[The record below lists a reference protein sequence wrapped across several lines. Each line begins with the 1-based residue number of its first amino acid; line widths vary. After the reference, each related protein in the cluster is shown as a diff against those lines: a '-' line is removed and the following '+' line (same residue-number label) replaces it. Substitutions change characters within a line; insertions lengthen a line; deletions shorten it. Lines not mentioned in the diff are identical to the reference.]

1 MRLWPIRAVRADS
14 EVYNMVQRVMVAV
27 VCVPLLLL
35 IFFWLPP
42 VCLPVTF
49 SLLSM
54 VAVYEALWSTGF
66 LRHVRICAY
75 SALFAGLI
83 PLWIYFGAPAEP
95 FLCGLLC
102 YVTLVFAEA
111 LASHYTVTLEK
122 MGGAFFFA
130 LMIPY
135 FLSSFI
141 RISAIPELGRYYLL
155 LPLVSAFLSDACALF
170 AGMAFGK
177 HKLAPELSPKKTVEG
192 AVGGFLGAIFFCF
205 VYGLALQRLFPL
217 QVNYLC
223 LIIYGALGS
232 VISQVG
238 DLSFSYIKR
247 QYGLKDFGN
256 ILPGHGGVLDRF
268 DSVIFCA
275 PLTELLIW
283 LLPALS
289 LGAGA

>member
-1 MRLWPIRAVRADS
+1 
-14 EVYNMVQRVMVAV
+14 MVQRIMVAV
-27 VCVPLLLL
+27 VCIPLILF
-35 IFFWLPP
+35 IFFGLPP
-42 VCLPVTF
+42 IFVPVMF
-49 SLLSM
+49 SALSM
-54 VAVYEALWSTGF
+54 IAVHEVLWSTGF
-66 LRHVRICAY
+66 VKHARISGY
-75 SALFAGLI
+75 SIVFSGLV
-83 PLWIYFGAPAEP
+83 PFWVYFGAPDRP
-95 FLCGLLC
+95 FLCGILC
-102 YVTLVFAEA
+102 YVTLVFVEA

-130 LMIPY
+130 VMIPY
-135 FLSSFI
+135 FLSSFV

-192 AVGGFLGAIFFCF
+192 AVGGFLGAIVCCCL
-205 VYGLALQRLFPL
+205 YGALLQGVGKL
-217 QVNYLC
+217 QVNYLF
-223 LIIYGALGS
+223 LAIYGALGS
-232 VISQVG
+232 VISQIG

-289 LGAGA
+289 LGAAA